1 MCLIKTIFS
10 VITRLNIQ
18 AFTVLSEYCLSISA
32 IFHMH
37 KIIRYFMTNS
47 KLIVNNLQSV
57 INNSV
62 VRRYLLNKKKFI
74 VIQLSLVYLNEVPFT
89 FSSHKG
95 YTDAD
100 RSPPYDLISYL
111 VSGIALYLCT
121 IKH

>member
-1 MCLIKTIFS
+1 MAKDDPSKDYAQVLRS
-10 VITRLNIQ
+10 
-18 AFTVLSEYCLSISA
+18 TVFCSCLSISA

-37 KIIRYFMTNS
+37 KIIRYFVTNS

-89 FSSHKG
+89 FRLTKVTLMLTG
-95 YTDAD
+95 VLLT
-100 RSPPYDLISYL
+100 
-111 VSGIALYLCT
+111 VSFHT
-121 IKH
+121 